1 MGKPSAEP
9 SEKDIQGAVWELLE
23 ARGCTMYRNNVG
35 AYEYAP
41 GAWVRY
47 GVGNPGG
54 SDLIGYRPIKITA
67 DMVGTTIAQFI
78 ALEVKGV
85 NGRVTDEQRHFVR
98 VARESGALAG
108 VVWVRP
114 AQSLAGRVPASEAWE
129 LADVEAALDSGAVP
143 ASSVT
148 RSRP

>member
-1 MGKPSAEP
+1 MLIKTESDLLRALMLRC
-9 SEKDIQGAVWELLE
+9 SKLGAKIW
-23 ARGCTMYRNNVG
+23 RNNIGTLRDERGSYVT
-35 AYEYAP
+35 
-41 GAWVRY
+41 Y
-47 GVGNPGG
+47 GLGNPGG
-54 SDLIGYRPIKITA
+54 SDLIGYVPVTITA

-129 LADVEAALDSGAVP
+129 LADVEAALDGNYILD
-143 ASSVT
+143 
-148 RSRP
+148 SRA